1 MCFLLWLACIAQ
13 NLEEQ
18 VANAG
23 AQKWVASSLPPYL
36 WLMWYFIMLK
46 DYCAPKIN
54 YADVRK
60 RVSYAFAEKANEIA
74 DAIAVVQS
82 LSKEGT
88 ALLDEIKT
96 QCP

>member
-1 MCFLLWLACIAQ
+1 M
-13 NLEEQ
+13 
-18 VANAG
+18 ANGG
-23 AQKWVASSLPPYL
+23 AKKWVASLSLSL
-36 WLMWYFIMLK
+36 THVMLSLVLK

-82 LSKEGT
+82 LSKEGA
-88 ALLDEIKT
+88 ALLEEIKT
-96 QCP
+96 QCA